1 MKLFAMLLSLSL
13 AGAALAA
20 ENTLTDQEVAAGWK
34 LLFDGK
40 TAAGWRA
47 LGPPTRSAGPAPLGA
62 EARRSSSATSNRA
75 LAHFEPRPPSGGNGP
90 DRHA

>member
-1 MKLFAMLLSLSL
+1 MKLTAMMLSLTL

-40 TAAGWRA
+40 TTAGWRSPA
-47 LGPPTRSAGPAPLGA
+47 KKPGRASTPSPPRMGRSP
-62 EARRSSSATSNRA
+62 ERRSSPARS
-75 LAHFEPRPPSGGNGP
+75 PPTK
-90 DRHA
+90 